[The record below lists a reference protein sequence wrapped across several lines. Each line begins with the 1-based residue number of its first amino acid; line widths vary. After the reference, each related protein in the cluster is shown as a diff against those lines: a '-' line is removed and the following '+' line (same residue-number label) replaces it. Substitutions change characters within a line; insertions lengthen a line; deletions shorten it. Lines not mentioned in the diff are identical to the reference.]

1 MTHTHPQS
9 MMAVGVY
16 AVVYFLVYRWHYR
29 AIFYVPAHKQD
40 FIMPNQTQIQ
50 GLKASLT
57 ALTTAIKIAAAKV
70 RATAFFSDKA
80 DTLGG
85 QTIAQ
90 VRTQLDAS
98 LAAHTANLN
107 LPHGETAASIGI
119 PTKAVVDAQMAKLV
133 PSGVLPISRF
143 GSLNYLPVGVGGS
156 YESGTH
162 IGSASY
168 MRVPIHM
175 EQDGTLVYLRNG
187 TDGSTQGVFYSYLQN
202 AKTADIRTTVLSNK
216 KYRPPFIP
224 VDMEVK
230 RVYLG
235 NGGVLIG
242 EAHRTSDLGGL
253 QVFVALCNDTF
264 DDSKHTGSLIPLSVI
279 NPAINSDHQSW
290 EPILIAGTIYLIKA
304 INGLYGPSSG
314 EAECSLS
321 VKTLLASEVA
331 AGTVT
336 TLPTITGWN
345 VVGPKQTR
353 NNHPNILLS
362 AKVASTNP
370 ADDAMFYYP
379 ATGVVINNWWPSYG
393 AGSLTNSQVDKAT
406 GKIRTIVAG
415 LIRLSPSATLGIS
428 PGIGFSL
435 VIDPIA
441 KTAVL
446 DTEYAGGCIFD
457 FNAARNGVTFSN
469 TAYSIGV
476 EPQYNPSLSYSGKN
490 IVMTNDGYVICMG
503 ISSVTEQINQLR
515 RARLTGFTTPFN
527 YIPGQNK
534 GSSTISSTAIAA
546 AGPTP
551 FMNGYR
557 AINLLPNGYIMAK
570 SKGTGVNWVRA
581 RARYALP
588 GEEPNFTYKSISG
601 ADLKGYS
608 PKSDRKLISEIPGA
622 VETSAL
628 LTEMNAT
635 AVTACRGAVLT
646 TAIPSRQ
653 LDFNDAMVPTGSIL
667 SVVPATLAAAGVAA
681 YAAAGYPGTAKNIFV
696 QLNVPLNPLA
706 RPILTIWAL
715 QPDGTQCAAVFLATV
730 TNRTGGVG
738 AVTVGTLIGKATSGV
753 TTNAAFGSTSIEMVG
768 GSTITEMEGGFA
780 YTVCGFGLWA
790 LSGGSQLN
798 AWKFFLNND
807 GTVEGFAN
815 NQYTPD
821 YNAAHYFAMPGLGIG
836 TIRVDVPDSD
846 FSTKLQFASVGKDKA
861 AVVNWKTIT
870 RDDKIVILAQQAPVG
885 WNVYFTD
892 PTPLFMAGNPYT
904 LGVSSVDL
912 MDITPNPANK
922 KFYIYVQLVLG
933 VPRYVIRETEVNDS
947 ETTMYVGYITTGPIA
962 ITAIVV
968 DKVDR
973 IGTFRISN
981 TPIGSAIPTSSG
993 HPADIGKLTW
1003 T

>member
-1 MTHTHPQS
+1 
-9 MMAVGVY
+9 
-16 AVVYFLVYRWHYR
+16 
-29 AIFYVPAHKQD
+29 
-40 FIMPNQTQIQ
+40 MPNESQIQ

-98 LAAHTANLN
+98 LAAHTANVN

-119 PTKAVVDAQMAKLV
+119 PTKAVVDAQLAKLV

-162 IGSASY
+162 IGSTSY
-168 MRVPIHM
+168 MRVPIHL

-187 TDGSTQGVFYSYLQN
+187 SDGSTQGVFYSYLQN
-202 AKTADIRTTVLSNK
+202 AKTNSLTNTVLSNK

-224 VDMEVK
+224 ADMEVK

-242 EAHRTSDLGGL
+242 EVHRISDKGGL
-253 QVFVALCNDTF
+253 QVFMALCNDTF
-264 DDSKHTGSLIPLSVI
+264 DDTKHTGSVLPLSVAD
-279 NPAINSDHQSW
+279 PSINSDHQSF
-290 EPILIAGTIYLIKA
+290 EPLLINGTIYLIKA
-304 INGLYGPSSG
+304 MNGLYGVTSSD
-314 EAECSLS
+314 AECSLE
-321 VKTLLASEVA
+321 VKTLLASQLA

-336 TLPTITGWN
+336 ALTPLTGWN
-345 VVGPKQTR
+345 VVGVKQTR
-353 NNHPNILLS
+353 ANQAKILLA
-362 AKVASTNP
+362 AKAASVNP
-370 ADDAMFYYP
+370 ADDTMFTFP
-379 ATGVVINNWWPSYG
+379 ATGVAVNNWWASYG

-406 GKIRTIVAG
+406 GKIRVIVAG
-415 LIRLSPSATLGIS
+415 LIRLSPSTTVGIT
-428 PGIGFSL
+428 PGVGFSL

-446 DTEYAGGCIFD
+446 DTEYVGGCDLD
-457 FNAARNGVTFSN
+457 FNASRSSIVFSN
-469 TAYSIGV
+469 NSYSLGG
-476 EPQYNPSLSYSGKN
+476 EPQYNSAVYYSGKN

-503 ISSVTEQINQLR
+503 ISSVTEQTNTIR

-527 YIPGQNK
+527 YIPGQAK
-534 GSSTISSTAIAA
+534 GSSLGTSAPLAA
-546 AGPTP
+546 VGPTP

-557 AINLLPNGYIMAK
+557 AISLLPNGYLIAK
-570 SKGTGVNWVRA
+570 SKGTGANWIRA

-588 GEEPNFTYKSISG
+588 GEQPTYTYKSISG
-601 ADLKGYS
+601 ADFLGYS
-608 PKSDRKLISEIPGA
+608 PKSDRKLISELPGA
-622 VETSAL
+622 VETGAL
-628 LTEMNAT
+628 LTEMNST
-635 AVTACRGAVLT
+635 VVTACRGAVLT

-653 LDFNDAMVPTGSIL
+653 LDFSDSLVPTGTIL

-681 YAAAGYPGTAKNIFV
+681 YTAAGFPGTAKDIFV
-696 QLNVPLNPLA
+696 QLTVPANPAA
-706 RPILTIWAL
+706 RPIIMIWAI
-715 QPDGTQCAAVFLATV
+715 QPDGTQCAAVCLATV
-730 TNRTGGVG
+730 ANRTGGVG
-738 AVTVGTLIGKATSGV
+738 AVTTGAFIGKLTSGSI
-753 TTNAAFGSTSIEMVG
+753 TGSAFGRSTIELVG
-768 GSTITEMEGGFA
+768 GSTITEMVGGFA
-780 YTVCGFGLWA
+780 YTLCGFGLWA
-790 LSGGSQLN
+790 MSGGSNLN
-798 AWKFFLNND
+798 AYKFFVNTD
-807 GTVEGFAN
+807 GTVEGFGN
-815 NQYTPD
+815 NTYTPD
-821 YNAAHYFAMPGLGIG
+821 YNFAHYFAMPGLGIG

-846 FSTKLQFASVGKDKA
+846 YSTKLQFASVGKDKA
-861 AVVNWKTIT
+861 AVLAWKALS
-870 RDDKIVILAQQAPVG
+870 RNDKVVILSQQAPVG

-904 LGVSSVDL
+904 LGVASVDL
-912 MDITPNPANK
+912 MNITANPANK

-933 VPRYVIRETEVNDS
+933 VPRYVIRENEVNDS

-973 IGTFRISN
+973 IGTFRISS

-993 HPADIGKLTW
+993 HPADVGKLTW